1 MADRIAIK
9 RLTASDCTL
18 FEAVFRSID
27 AGNQKSID
35 LNADVLIDRL
45 YPGLTAPGASSD
57 SEIALPMTIYGPAG
71 KPAHSITRKIIKNSP
86 VALISTRHRLP

>member
-27 AGNQKSID
+27 AGNQKSIN

-45 YPGLTAPGASSD
+45 YPA
-57 SEIALPMTIYGPAG
+57 
-71 KPAHSITRKIIKNSP
+71 
-86 VALISTRHRLP
+86 